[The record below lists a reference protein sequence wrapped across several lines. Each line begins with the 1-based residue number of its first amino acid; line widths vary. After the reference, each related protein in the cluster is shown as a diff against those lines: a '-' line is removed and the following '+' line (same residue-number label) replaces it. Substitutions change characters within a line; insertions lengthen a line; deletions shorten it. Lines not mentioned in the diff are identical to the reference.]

1 MALYTY
7 FLKSYGVNGLISK
20 TELYDDDD
28 NSVQDFELSI
38 TVTDS
43 EIDRHYTKNKK
54 RIYRRCCIRMPI
66 NILYIIFICCN
77 LLWPCVLAIVVS
89 IINNNI
95 MYVYSNI
102 FAFLYPI
109 QHYVGLIYYQKKHF
123 INNIKRYKKYY
134 IYINIVFVLFTI
146 ISILLSTTSILL
158 IVNNIYSNIYSD
170 AYVLVDHIAWK
181 IFICITI
188 FVGKFYSYNIF
199 FTNMIAYS
207 IIFIIR
213 CNEIKNYSH
222 ILKDYVKQKKN
233 ELTIESITKDYSELK
248 SSHSQSIEMLN
259 NMFTSIAV
267 VGLIEAMFTIKYYNT
282 IYIYPIHYVN
292 IILFLITEV
301 IYIYVIKMVKESV
314 SNISSIINSPEF
326 IQRYLSRT
334 QLDDL
339 DLVGEEE
346 EEEDNISNLGK
357 TLKKNIYCTNTL
369 EHYNHNMINIT
380 LRNMIK
386 ISENAKGI
394 DWSILTTKLGDD
406 WEKFKFFG
414 FEIDDETVIEKF
426 FVIFGFLIGILNLRP
441 ILAF

>member
-1 MALYTY
+1 
-7 FLKSYGVNGLISK
+7 
-20 TELYDDDD
+20 
-28 NSVQDFELSI
+28 
-38 TVTDS
+38 
-43 EIDRHYTKNKK
+43 
-54 RIYRRCCIRMPI
+54 
-66 NILYIIFICCN
+66 
-77 LLWPCVLAIVVS
+77 
-89 IINNNI
+89 
-95 MYVYSNI
+95 
-102 FAFLYPI
+102 
-109 QHYVGLIYYQKKHF
+109 
-123 INNIKRYKKYY
+123 
-134 IYINIVFVLFTI
+134 
-146 ISILLSTTSILL
+146 
-158 IVNNIYSNIYSD
+158 
-170 AYVLVDHIAWK
+170 
-181 IFICITI
+181 
-188 FVGKFYSYNIF
+188 
-199 FTNMIAYS
+199 
-207 IIFIIR
+207 
-213 CNEIKNYSH
+213 
-222 ILKDYVKQKKN
+222 
-233 ELTIESITKDYSELK
+233 
-248 SSHSQSIEMLN
+248 MLN